1 MKAKIEKI
9 VKPIEGD
16 EPGLVDIEIQDF
28 ICPMTVEVYDSMPA
42 LNSTVDGN
50 IILYAFSDYRVYD
63 NDADYYARSNNS
75 MSHQSIIPMG
85 YFPIDQQ
92 ENFEKSSVNYINGS
106 VISVEES
113 DDNYLVELE
122 CCDMIFYAIYKS
134 QYGKKP
140 SVGNIISSRYW
151 AELSIQNK

>member
-1 MKAKIEKI
+1 MKAKIDKI
-9 VKPIEGD
+9 VKQIEGD

-28 ICPMTVEVYDSMPA
+28 ICPMTVEVFDSMPA

-63 NDADYYARSNNS
+63 NETDYYARSNNS

-85 YFPIDQQ
+85 YFPIDQ

-113 DDNYLVELE
+113 DGNYLVELE

-151 AELSIQNK
+151 AELSIRNK

>member
-1 MKAKIEKI
+1 MKAKIDKI
-9 VKPIEGD
+9 VKQIEGD
-16 EPGLVDIEIQDF
+16 ERGLIDIEIQDF
-28 ICPMTVEVYDSMPA
+28 ICPMTVEVFDSIPTVESM
-42 LNSTVDGN
+42 VDGN

-63 NDADYYARSNNS
+63 NEADYYARSNNS

-113 DDNYLVELE
+113 DGNYLVELE
-122 CCDMIFYAIYKS
+122 CCDMIFYAIYKK
-134 QYGKKP
+134 QNDKKI

>member
-16 EPGLVDIEIQDF
+16 EPGLADIEIQDF

-63 NDADYYARSNNS
+63 NETDYYAKSNNS

-92 ENFEKSSVNYINGS
+92 ENFEKSSVNYIIGS

-113 DDNYLVELE
+113 DGNYLVELE

>member
-9 VKPIEGD
+9 VKQIEGD

-28 ICPMTVEVYDSMPA
+28 ICPMTVEVFDSMPA
-42 LNSTVDGN
+42 LESTVDAN

-63 NDADYYARSNNS
+63 NEADYYARSNNS

-106 VISVEES
+106 VISAEE
-113 DDNYLVELE
+113 DDGNYLVELE
-122 CCDMIFYAIYKS
+122 CCDMIFYVVYKK
-134 QYGKKP
+134 QNDKKIN
-140 SVGNIISSRYW
+140 VGNIISSRYW
-151 AELSIQNK
+151 AELLVQNK

>member
-1 MKAKIEKI
+1 MKAKIDKI
-9 VKPIEGD
+9 VKQIEGD

-63 NDADYYARSNNS
+63 NETDYYARSNNS

-122 CCDMIFYAIYKS
+122 CCDMIFYAVYKA